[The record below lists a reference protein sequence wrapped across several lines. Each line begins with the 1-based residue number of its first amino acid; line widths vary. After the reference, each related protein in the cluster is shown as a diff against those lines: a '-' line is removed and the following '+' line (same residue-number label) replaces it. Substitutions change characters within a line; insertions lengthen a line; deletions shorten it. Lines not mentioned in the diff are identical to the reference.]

1 MGDPA
6 FLVEVED
13 AIATRSASGRGE
25 TLRKV
30 TDLFVGGAERLNEQQ
45 VAVFDD
51 VLVRIVE
58 LTDTAAKAELSERL
72 STIANAPVNVVDRL
86 ANDDSIEVAQP
97 VLANSNRVSEARLA
111 ELAATKGRRHMLAIA
126 GRQQLGEQIT
136 DALLRRGD
144 HQVARTVATN
154 AGARVSEKGYEAL
167 VDLAAGDPHLAEFVV
182 QRQDIP
188 PRHFRTLIAMAPEP
202 VQQRLASTNPRLAER
217 IRQAIAE
224 AQEAAQPV
232 QRDYTRA
239 KETVDALA
247 KTEMLDDDTVHDFAK
262 AEQFEESVVALAV
275 LTGLTIEPT
284 ARLLT
289 SEPVSTLLIAAR
301 SAELTWPTAK
311 ALMLLRTAGH
321 SSPQDIED
329 ARMNFVRL
337 NPVTAKQGLKFYKQ
351 RTGQS

>member
-232 QRDYTRA
+232 QRDFTRA